1 MIKGISLGIEFA
13 LVVGIALWFVIRS
26 MILIKKYRYERILV
40 HKEIFINIFAVYLV
54 LIIAFTLFPINMNL
68 DEVTPKFY
76 PMINFI
82 PLFDI
87 LNYFQHTHFSLAFKI
102 KFLVKNLVGNLFLL
116 VPFGILMPTL
126 WTKMRTFRKTVI
138 IGASISLIIEL
149 LQFGLAYLGLGWG
162 RATDIDDLILNTLGV
177 MIGYGIFNKYLVR
190 FSYLTKL
197 MNN

>member
-1 MIKGISLGIEFA
+1 
-13 LVVGIALWFVIRS
+13 
-26 MILIKKYRYERILV
+26 
-40 HKEIFINIFAVYLV
+40 
-54 LIIAFTLFPINMNL
+54 
-68 DEVTPKFY
+68 
-76 PMINFI
+76 
-82 PLFDI
+82 
-87 LNYFQHTHFSLAFKI
+87 
-102 KFLVKNLVGNLFLL
+102 VKNLAGNLFLL

-149 LQFGLAYLGLGWG
+149 LQLGLAYLGLGWG
-162 RATDIDDLILNTLGV
+162 RATDIDDLILNSLGV